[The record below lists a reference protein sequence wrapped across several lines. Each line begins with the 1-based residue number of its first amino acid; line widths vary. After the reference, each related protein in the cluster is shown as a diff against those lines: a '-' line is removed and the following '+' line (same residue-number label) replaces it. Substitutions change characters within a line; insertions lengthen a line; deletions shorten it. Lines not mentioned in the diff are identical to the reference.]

1 MKKNL
6 LMWDQTLF
14 RDIEVFEITY
24 VPEQFDY
31 RDEQIERLAFAVKP
45 ALIGGSIL
53 NTICRGVPGT
63 GKTTS
68 VKKFFEEIEG
78 ATTKIV
84 PIHINCQIDGTEYA
98 VFSRIYTKLTKNSPP
113 PSGTAFKVLI
123 DMLAKHIEKEGVIP
137 LICLDD
143 ANYLIYNKEFNN
155 VLYAALRI
163 HEVYENVGIGVIVV
177 ISDPDILLESILDAR
192 VASVFR
198 YETINF
204 SPYSASEVAGILSQ
218 RVAQGLYPNVLSTEQ
233 MDYIVDRTMRCGDIR
248 IGLDLI
254 KRAVMYAETD
264 ARRDVT
270 QEDLQKAFSA
280 SQDLHLAGTLRSL
293 SPDELLVLRQLVK
306 MTNDNTLI
314 TTGDIRRV
322 MPRDAPKLT
331 RFNEIIEKF
340 DHLRLITLGYA
351 NKGSGRKRY
360 VNLRYDKE
368 RVNKLLQKKN

>member
-45 ALIGGSIL
+45 ALMGGSIL

-68 VKKFFEEIEG
+68 VKKFFEEIEE
-78 ATTKIV
+78 ATKKIV
-84 PIHINCQIDGTEYA
+84 PIHINCQIDSTEYA

-123 DMLAKHIEKEGVIP
+123 DMLAKYIEKEGVIP

-163 HEVYENVGIGVIVV
+163 HEVYEYVGIGVIVV
-177 ISDPDILLESILDAR
+177 ISDPDILLESVLDAR

-233 MDYIVDRTMRCGDIR
+233 LDYIVDRTMRCGDIR

-264 ARRDVT
+264 ARREVM

-280 SQDLHLAGTLRSL
+280 SQDLHLSGTLRSL

-306 MTNDNTLI
+306 MTNDDTLM
-314 TTGDIRRV
+314 TTGDIRRA
-322 MPRDAPKLT
+322 MPKEAPKLT

-368 RVNKLLQKKN
+368 RVSKLLQKKN

>member
-14 RDIEVFEITY
+14 RDIEVFDISF

-45 ALIGGSIL
+45 ALMGGNIL

-84 PIHINCQIDGTEYA
+84 PIHINCQIDSTEYA
-98 VFSRIYTKLTKNSPP
+98 IFSRIYTKLTKNSQPS
-113 PSGTAFKVLI
+113 SGTAFKVLI
-123 DMLAKHIEKEGVIP
+123 DMIAKYIEKEGVIP

-163 HEVYENVGIGVIVV
+163 HEVYEKVRIGIIVV
-177 ISDPDILLESILDAR
+177 ISDQDIRLEEVLDAR
-192 VASVFR
+192 VSSVFR

-204 SPYSASEVAGILSQ
+204 EPYSAAEIAGILSQ
-218 RVAQGLYPNVLSTEQ
+218 RLAQGLYPNVLSSDQ
-233 MDYIVDRTMRCGDIR
+233 LDYIVDRTMRCGDIR

-264 ARRDVT
+264 ARREVM
-270 QEDLQKAFSA
+270 QADLEKAFSA
-280 SQDLHLAGTLRSL
+280 SQDLHLAGTIRSL
-293 SPDELLVLRQLVK
+293 SPDELSVLRQLVK
-306 MTNDNTLI
+306 MTTDDTLM
-314 TTGDIRRV
+314 TTGDVRRA
-322 MPRDAPKLT
+322 MPKDAPKIT
-331 RFNEIIEKF
+331 RFNEIMEKF

-351 NKGSGRKRY
+351 NKGEGRKRY

-368 RVNKLLQKKN
+368 RVNKLLQKKS

>member
-14 RDIEVFEITY
+14 RDIEVFEISY
-24 VPEQFDY
+24 VPEQFDF

-45 ALIGGSIL
+45 ALMGGNIL

-84 PIHINCQIDGTEYA
+84 PIHINCQIDSTEYA
-98 VFSRIYTKLTKNSPP
+98 IFSRIYTKLTKNSQPS
-113 PSGTAFKVLI
+113 SGTAFKVLI
-123 DMLAKHIEKEGVIP
+123 DMIAKYIEKEEVTP

-163 HEVYENVGIGVIVV
+163 HEVYEKVGIGVIVV
-177 ISDPDILLESILDAR
+177 ISDQDILLEEVIDAR
-192 VASVFR
+192 VSSVFR

-204 SPYSASEVAGILSQ
+204 EPYNAAEIAGILSQ
-218 RVAQGLYPNVLSTEQ
+218 RVAQGLYPTVLSSEQ
-233 MDYIVDRTMRCGDIR
+233 QDYIVDRTMRCGDIR
-248 IGLDLI
+248 IGLDMI

-264 ARRDVT
+264 ARREVLKT
-270 QEDLQKAFSA
+270 DLEKAFSA
-280 SQDLHLAGTLRSL
+280 SQDLHLAGTIRSL
-293 SPDELLVLRQLVK
+293 SPDELNVLRQLVK
-306 MTNDNTLI
+306 MTTDDTLM
-314 TTGDIRRV
+314 TTGDVRRA
-322 MPRDAPKLT
+322 MPKGAPKIT
-331 RFNEIIEKF
+331 RFNEIMEKF
-340 DHLRLITLGYA
+340 DHLRLITMGYA
-351 NKGSGRKRY
+351 NKGEGRKRY

-368 RVNKLLQKKN
+368 RVNKLLPKKS